1 MPSSSVKRVCV
12 YCGSS
17 EKCALNYLEAARE
30 LGDAFARA
38 GMTVVYGGGRAGL
51 MGRIADGALAAG
63 GTVLGILPRFMDDV
77 EWGHTGVQELRLVDD
92 MHERL
97 RAMKQEA
104 DAFVALPGGC
114 GTLDELF
121 QTITWK
127 RLGLHVGPIVI
138 VNIDGFFDPCLDML
152 QRCIDAKF
160 MSPGHREMWTVVS
173 SAAEV
178 VPALLAAP
186 GWVPRG
192 IEFAKP

>member
-1 MPSSSVKRVCV
+1 MSTSIKRVCV

-17 EKCALNYLEAARE
+17 EKCAPAFLDAARA
-30 LGDAFARA
+30 LGDSLARA

-51 MGRIADGALAAG
+51 MGRVADGALDAG
-63 GTVLGILPRFMDDV
+63 GAVLGVLPRFMDDV

-97 RAMKQEA
+97 RTMKQEA

-138 VNIDGFFDPCLDML
+138 VNLNGFFDPCLAML
-152 QRCIDAKF
+152 QRCIDEKF
-160 MSPGHREMWTVVS
+160 MSPGHAAMWSVVS
-173 SAAEV
+173 RAEDV
-178 VPALLAAP
+178 VPLLLESPA
-186 GWVPRG
+186 WEHKG
-192 IEFAKP
+192 IEFARP